1 MLIPFLS
8 ATVPRASGNRGRAL
22 TKDVSGVSLLLAHNY
37 RTRRLR
43 RLGRSKEF
51 NIGVLIK
58 RAYLHL
64 SLN

>member
-8 ATVPRASGNRGRAL
+8 APVPRASGNRGRAL
-22 TKDVSGVSLLLAHNY
+22 TKDGRVTSNGIIIV
-37 RTRRLR
+37 
-43 RLGRSKEF
+43 LGAYAAWIESQEF